1 MGHVANVGWGSPYPP
16 HSPHIPP
23 TLPIY
28 PHFPPAPPPHP
39 PPLPPRPTDPMEPPL
54 PRPPDGDRRRKR
66 RELDARRSKC
76 RIRLGGHLEQWCR
89 LKEQLGFAL
98 HSQLAKFLL
107 DRSRKPPPESPNT
120 SRVGLGG
127 AVAAHGSSL
136 CRYSSQGCVVSRG
149 RNRLCLGDPTLVL
162 RCVVLNP
169 KHSCSEGSHCRMR
182 CGVRHGVASHSVP

>member
-23 TLPIY
+23 TPPIY

-39 PPLPPRPTDPMEPPL
+39 PPLPPRSTDPMEPPL

-107 DRSRKPPPESPNT
+107 DRSRKPPQNPPIPP
-120 SRVGLGG
+120 GLGWEVRWLLTALPFAG
-127 AVAAHGSSL
+127 TARRAAL
-136 CRYSSQGCVVSRG
+136 
-149 RNRLCLGDPTLVL
+149 
-162 RCVVLNP
+162 
-169 KHSCSEGSHCRMR
+169 
-182 CGVRHGVASHSVP
+182 